1 MSTDT
6 PAAPDTG
13 AQVETHAFQADVQ
26 QVLQLVI
33 HSLYSNKDI
42 FLRELVSNASDACE
56 KLRFEAIEAP
66 ALLAEGSELAID
78 LLLDADART
87 LTIRDNGIG
96 MSREELMHNLG
107 TVAHSGTKRFLDSLA
122 GGQKVDAQLI
132 GQFGVG
138 FYSAFIVAD
147 RIEVTSRRAG
157 HGDAWVWR
165 SSGDGQFTLEPA
177 AADSPRGTALRLHLR
192 ADAGDYLQAWKLRSL
207 VRTYSDHVAFPIRM
221 EKPAAK
227 AEDDTEPA
235 APELETVN
243 QASALWTRAKTDLS
257 DDDYKA
263 FYKHVSH
270 DFADPL
276 AWTHNRV
283 EGNQN
288 FTSLLYLPAH
298 APYDFQAGRD
308 ERKGLKLYVK
318 RVFIMDAA
326 EQMLPAYLR
335 FVRGVV
341 DSDDLP
347 LNVSRELLQES
358 RQVERIKGALTKRVL
373 DQLEKIARDEP
384 EQYTAFW
391 NAFGATLKEG
401 VAEDGANRERVL
413 KLLRFPTTRSADA
426 DERITLDDYIGRMTG
441 LQEEIYYL
449 TADGWNAARNHPK
462 LEALKARGVE
472 VILMHERIDDW
483 MSGYMHEYAGKRL
496 RNVAKGEIDLD
507 RRADGRHAQGRVGRP
522 GEGCARL
529 QPSGRFRRV
538 PGAGRVRDVA
548 ADAAADEID
557 RPGRAGLG
565 ADPRDQPGTRAA
577 ETGRS
582 RTGRRRPR
590 RRLRRTAVRTG
601 DAGRRRQPGRPGGV
615 HRAHEPA
622 AGGLTRSRPVSTGQP
637 RGNARAAYFE
647 NDIGLSWRCRS
658 IIGTQPKPVGPAS
671 HPSCRDKE
679 KIG

>member
-1 MSTDT
+1 
-6 PAAPDTG
+6 
-13 AQVETHAFQADVQ
+13 
-26 QVLQLVI
+26 
-33 HSLYSNKDI
+33 
-42 FLRELVSNASDACE
+42 
-56 KLRFEAIEAP
+56 
-66 ALLAEGSELAID
+66 
-78 LLLDADART
+78 
-87 LTIRDNGIG
+87 
-96 MSREELMHNLG
+96 
-107 TVAHSGTKRFLDSLA
+107 
-122 GGQKVDAQLI
+122 
-132 GQFGVG
+132 
-138 FYSAFIVAD
+138 
-147 RIEVTSRRAG
+147 
-157 HGDAWVWR
+157 
-165 SSGDGQFTLEPA
+165 
-177 AADSPRGTALRLHLR
+177 
-192 ADAGDYLQAWKLRSL
+192 
-207 VRTYSDHVAFPIRM
+207 
-221 EKPAAK
+221 
-227 AEDDTEPA
+227 
-235 APELETVN
+235 
-243 QASALWTRAKTDLS
+243 
-257 DDDYKA
+257 
-263 FYKHVSH
+263 
-270 DFADPL
+270 L

-507 RRADGRHAQGRVGRP
+507 KLGSAEDKAKQEEAAKAAAPLVDTLKAALGDRVKDVRVSNRLVDSAACLVLDEYEMSLQMQRLMKSIGQDAPASAPILEINPEHALLKRVEAAQGDDARVADYAALLFEQAMLA
-522 GEGCARL
+522 EGGSL
-529 QPSGRFRRV
+529 
-538 PGAGRVRDVA
+538 D
-548 ADAAADEID
+548 D
-557 RPGRAGLG
+557 
-565 ADPRDQPGTRAA
+565 
-577 ETGRS
+577 
-582 RTGRRRPR
+582 
-590 RRLRRTAVRTG
+590 
-601 DAGRRRQPGRPGGV
+601 
-615 HRAHEPA
+615 PA
-622 AGGLTRSRPVSTGQP
+622 AFI
-637 RGNARAAYFE
+637 ARM
-647 NDIGLSWRCRS
+647 NRLL
-658 IIGTQPKPVGPAS
+658 VG
-671 HPSCRDKE
+671 
-679 KIG
+679 

>member
-6 PAAPDTG
+6 PASA
-13 AQVETHAFQADVQ
+13 AQAETHEFQADVQ

-42 FLRELVSNASDACE
+42 FLRELISNASDACE
-56 KLRFEAIEAP
+56 KLRFEGIAQPE
-66 ALLAEGSELAID
+66 LLADGGELAID
-78 LLLDADART
+78 LAVDADSKVLT
-87 LTIRDNGIG
+87 LRDNGIG
-96 MSREELMHNLG
+96 MSREELMRNLG
-107 TVAHSGTKRFLDSLA
+107 TVAHSGTRRFLESLA
-122 GGQKVDAQLI
+122 GGQQVDAQLI

-147 RIEVTSRRAG
+147 QVEVTSRRAG
-157 HGDAWVWR
+157 SDEAWTWR
-165 SSGDGQFTLEPA
+165 SGGDGRFSLEPA
-177 AADSPRGTALRLHLR
+177 PADAPRGTTLRLHLR
-192 ADAGDYLQAWKLRSL
+192 EDAGDYAQAWKLRSL

-221 EKPAAK
+221 QTPALK
-227 AEDDTEPA
+227 SEDGEEAPA
-235 APELETVN
+235 PTLETIN

-257 DDDYKA
+257 DDDYKG

-288 FTSLLYLPAH
+288 FTSLLYLPAQ
-298 APYDFQAGRD
+298 APFDFQAGRD

-358 RQVERIKGALTKRVL
+358 RQVERIKGALTKRAL
-373 DQLEKIARDEP
+373 DLLEKIAREEP
-384 EQYTAFW
+384 DRYKTFW
-391 NAFGATLKEG
+391 DAFGNVLKEG
-401 VAEDGANRERVL
+401 AVEDAANRERVL
-413 KLLRFPTTRSADA
+413 KLLRFPTTRSAQA
-426 DERITLDDYIGRMTG
+426 DELISLDDYIGRMTG

-472 VILMHERIDDW
+472 VLLMHERIDDW
-483 MSGYMHEYAGKRL
+483 MSGYLHEYAGKRL

-507 RRADGRHAQGRVGRP
+507 KLGSAEDKAKQ
-522 GEGCARL
+522 EEAEK
-529 QPSGRFRRV
+529 
-538 PGAGRVRDVA
+538 
-548 ADAAADEID
+548 AAA
-557 RPGRAGLG
+557 PLV
-565 ADPRDQPGTRAA
+565 
-577 ETGRS
+577 ET
-582 RTGRRRPR
+582 
-590 RRLRRTAVRTG
+590 LRTALGDKVKDVRVSNRLVDSAACLVLDEYAMSMQMQRLMKSLG
-601 DAGRRRQPGRPGGV
+601 QDA
-615 HRAHEPA
+615 PA
-622 AGGLTRSRPVSTGQP
+622 S
-637 RGNARAAYFE
+637 
-647 NDIGLSWRCRS
+647 
-658 IIGTQPKPVGPAS
+658 KPVLEINPA
-671 HPSCRDKE
+671 HALLQRIETLQDDPARVADYAELLLEQATLAEAGALDDPSAFIARVNRLLA
-679 KIG
+679 G

>member
-6 PAAPDTG
+6 PAAPETG

-56 KLRFEAIEAP
+56 KLRFEAIAEP
-66 ALLAEGSELAID
+66 ALLADGGELAID
-78 LLLDADART
+78 LLLDAEART

-107 TVAHSGTKRFLDSLA
+107 TVAYSGTKRFLDSLA
-122 GGQKVDAQLI
+122 AGQKVDAQLI

-147 RIEVTSRRAG
+147 RIDVTSRRAG
-157 HGDAWVWR
+157 HDDAWIWR
-165 SSGDGQFTLEPA
+165 SNGDGQFSLEAAPA
-177 AADSPRGTALRLHLR
+177 DTPRGTALRLHLR
-192 ADAGDYLQAWKLRSL
+192 EDAGDYLQDWKLRSL

-221 EKPAAK
+221 
-227 AEDDTEPA
+227 A
-235 APELETVN
+235 APVAKTEDGEAAAPPTLETVN
-243 QASALWTRAKTDLS
+243 QASALWTRSKSDLS

-263 FYKHVSH
+263 FYKHISH
-270 DFADPL
+270 DFSDPL

-298 APYDFQAGRD
+298 APFDFQAGRD

-384 EQYTAFW
+384 GQYATFW
-391 NAFGATLKEG
+391 KEFGGTLKEG
-401 VAEDGANRERVL
+401 VVEDSANRERVL

-426 DERITLDDYIGRMTG
+426 DERATLDDYIGRMTG

-483 MSGYMHEYAGKRL
+483 MSGYLHEYAGKRL

-507 RRADGRHAQGRVGRP
+507 KLGSAEDKAKHEEAAKAAAPLVDTLKAALGDRVKDVRVSNRLVDSAACLVLDEYEMSLQMQRLMKSLGQDAPASAPILEINPEHALLKRVEAAQGDETRIADYAALLFEQAMLA
-522 GEGCARL
+522 EGGSL
-529 QPSGRFRRV
+529 
-538 PGAGRVRDVA
+538 D
-548 ADAAADEID
+548 D
-557 RPGRAGLG
+557 
-565 ADPRDQPGTRAA
+565 
-577 ETGRS
+577 
-582 RTGRRRPR
+582 
-590 RRLRRTAVRTG
+590 
-601 DAGRRRQPGRPGGV
+601 
-615 HRAHEPA
+615 PA
-622 AGGLTRSRPVSTGQP
+622 AFI
-637 RGNARAAYFE
+637 ARMNRLLA
-647 NDIGLSWRCRS
+647 G
-658 IIGTQPKPVGPAS
+658 
-671 HPSCRDKE
+671 
-679 KIG
+679 

>member
-6 PAAPDTG
+6 PAAPETS
-13 AQVETHAFQADVQ
+13 AQTETHAFQADVQ

-66 ALLAEGSELAID
+66 ALLGEGGELAID
-78 LLLDADART
+78 LLIDADGRT

-107 TVAHSGTKRFLDSLA
+107 TVAHSGTKRFLESLA
-122 GGQKVDAQLI
+122 SGQKVDAQLI

-157 HGDAWVWR
+157 HSDAWLWR
-165 SSGDGQFTLEPA
+165 SAGDGQFTLEPA
-177 AADSPRGTALRLHLR
+177 SADTPRGTALRLHLR
-192 ADAGDYLQAWKLRSL
+192 EDAGDYLQTWKLRSL
-207 VRTYSDHVAFPIRM
+207 IRTYSDHVAFPIRM
-221 EKPAAK
+221 EAPAAK
-227 AEDDTEPA
+227 TEDDAEPA
-235 APELETVN
+235 APVLETVN
-243 QASALWTRAKTDLS
+243 QASALWTRSKTDLS

-263 FYKHVSH
+263 FYKHLSH

-384 EQYTAFW
+384 EQYTSFW
-391 NAFGATLKEG
+391 NAFGAMLKEG
-401 VAEDGANRERVL
+401 VAEDSANRERVL

-483 MSGYMHEYAGKRL
+483 MSGYLHEYAGKRL

-507 RRADGRHAQGRVGRP
+507 KLGSAEDKAKHEEAAKAAAPLVDTLKAALGDRVKDVRVSNRLVDSAACLVLDEYEMSLQMQRLMKSIGQDAPASAPILEINPEHALLKRVEAAQGDDARVADYAALLFEQAMLA
-522 GEGCARL
+522 EGGSL
-529 QPSGRFRRV
+529 
-538 PGAGRVRDVA
+538 D
-548 ADAAADEID
+548 D
-557 RPGRAGLG
+557 
-565 ADPRDQPGTRAA
+565 
-577 ETGRS
+577 
-582 RTGRRRPR
+582 
-590 RRLRRTAVRTG
+590 
-601 DAGRRRQPGRPGGV
+601 
-615 HRAHEPA
+615 PA
-622 AGGLTRSRPVSTGQP
+622 AFI
-637 RGNARAAYFE
+637 ARM
-647 NDIGLSWRCRS
+647 NRLL
-658 IIGTQPKPVGPAS
+658 VG
-671 HPSCRDKE
+671 
-679 KIG
+679 

>member
-6 PAAPDTG
+6 PATDTPS
-13 AQVETHAFQADVQ
+13 QTETHAFQADVQ

-42 FLRELVSNASDACE
+42 FLRELISNASDACE

-66 ALLAEGSELAID
+66 ALLAGDGDPQGADLAID
-78 LLLDADART
+78 VLVDADART

-107 TVAHSGTKRFLDSLA
+107 TVAHSGTKRFLDTLA
-122 GGQKVDAQLI
+122 AGQKVDAQLI

-147 RIEVTSRRAG
+147 RIEVISRRAG
-157 HGDAWVWR
+157 HGDAWRWR
-165 SSGDGQFTLEPA
+165 STGDGQFTLEPA
-177 AADSPRGTALRLHLR
+177 PADTPRGTALRLHLR
-192 ADAGDYLQAWKLRSL
+192 EDAGDYLQSWKLRSL
-207 VRTYSDHVAFPIRM
+207 IRTYSDHVAFPIRM
-221 EKPAAK
+221 EAPAAP
-227 AEDDTEPA
+227 AEDGAEAP

-263 FYKHVSH
+263 FYKHLSH

-298 APYDFQAGRD
+298 APFDYDSTRA

-358 RQVERIKGALTKRVL
+358 RQVERIKGALTKRTL

-384 EQYTAFW
+384 EQYATFW
-391 NAFGATLKEG
+391 KEFGATLKEG
-401 VAEDGANRERVL
+401 VVEDTANRERVL
-413 KLLRFPTTRSADA
+413 KLLRFPTTRSANA
-426 DERITLDDYIGRMTG
+426 EERVSLDDYIGRMTG

-449 TADGWNAARNHPK
+449 TADGWNAARHHPK

-483 MSGYMHEYAGKRL
+483 MSGYLHEYAGKRL

-507 RRADGRHAQGRVGRP
+507 KLGSPEDKAKHEETAK
-522 GEGCARL
+522 
-529 QPSGRFRRV
+529 
-538 PGAGRVRDVA
+538 
-548 ADAAADEID
+548 AAAPLVETIKAALGDKVKDVRVSNRLVDSAACLVLDEYD
-557 RPGRAGLG
+557 MSLQMQRLMKSLG
-565 ADPRDQPGTRAA
+565 QDAPASAPILEINPEHALLKRL
-577 ETGRS
+577 ET
-582 RTGRRRPR
+582 
-590 RRLRRTAVRTG
+590 AQ
-601 DAGRRRQPGRPGGV
+601 DDD
-615 HRAHEPA
+615 
-622 AGGLTRSRPVSTGQP
+622 
-637 RGNARAAYFE
+637 ARAADYAELLFE
-647 NDIGLSWRCRS
+647 QAMLAEGGQLDD
-658 IIGTQPKPVGPAS
+658 PAAFIA
-671 HPSCRDKE
+671 RMNRLLA
-679 KIG
+679 G

>member
-6 PAAPDTG
+6 PAAPESP
-13 AQVETHAFQADVQ
+13 AQVETHDFQADVQ

-56 KLRFEAIEAP
+56 KLRFEAIATP
-66 ALLAEGSELAID
+66 SLLDDGGELAID
-78 LLLDADART
+78 LAVDRDSRT
-87 LTIRDNGIG
+87 LSLRDNGIG
-96 MSREELMHNLG
+96 MSREELMRNLG
-107 TVAHSGTKRFLDSLA
+107 TVAHSGTRRFLESIAA
-122 GGQKVDAQLI
+122 GEKVDAQLI

-147 RIEVTSRRAG
+147 EIAVTSRRAG
-157 HGDAWVWR
+157 SDEAWTWR
-165 SSGDGQFTLEPA
+165 SKGDGRFSVEPA
-177 AADSPRGTALRLHLR
+177 PADTPRGTTLYLHLR
-192 ADAGDYLQAWKLRSL
+192 ADADEYLQDWKLRSL
-207 VRTYSDHVAFPIRM
+207 VRAYSDHIGFPIRM
-221 EKPAAK
+221 LKPAPP
-227 AEDDTEPA
+227 AEEGAEAP

-243 QASALWTRAKTDLS
+243 QASALWTRAKTELS
-257 DDDYKA
+257 DDDYTS
-263 FYKHVSH
+263 FYKHISH

-283 EGNQN
+283 EGHQN

-298 APYDFQAGRD
+298 APFDFDSGRA

-384 EQYTAFW
+384 EQYATFW
-391 NAFGATLKEG
+391 KEFGATLKEG
-401 VAEDGANRERVL
+401 VAEDTANRERVL
-413 KLLRFPTTRSADA
+413 KLLRFPTTRSANA
-426 DERITLDDYIGRMTG
+426 EERVSLDDYIGRMTG

-472 VILMHERIDDW
+472 VLLMHERIDDW
-483 MSGYMHEYAGKRL
+483 MSGYLHEYAGKRL

-507 RRADGRHAQGRVGRP
+507 KLGSAEDKAKQEETAKAAAPLVETIKAALGDKVKDVRVSNRLVDSAACLVLDEYEMSLQMQRLMKSIGQDTPASAPILEINPEHALLKRLDAAQGDAARIADYAELLFEQAMLA
-522 GEGCARL
+522 EGGSL
-529 QPSGRFRRV
+529 DD
-538 PGAGRVRDVA
+538 PGAFIARMNRLL
-548 ADAAADEID
+548 
-557 RPGRAGLG
+557 AG
-565 ADPRDQPGTRAA
+565 
-577 ETGRS
+577 
-582 RTGRRRPR
+582 
-590 RRLRRTAVRTG
+590 
-601 DAGRRRQPGRPGGV
+601 
-615 HRAHEPA
+615 
-622 AGGLTRSRPVSTGQP
+622 
-637 RGNARAAYFE
+637 
-647 NDIGLSWRCRS
+647 
-658 IIGTQPKPVGPAS
+658 
-671 HPSCRDKE
+671 
-679 KIG
+679 

>member
-6 PAAPDTG
+6 PASA
-13 AQVETHAFQADVQ
+13 AQAETHEFQADVQ

-42 FLRELVSNASDACE
+42 FLRELISNASDACE
-56 KLRFEAIEAP
+56 KLRFEGIAQPE
-66 ALLAEGSELAID
+66 LLADGGELAID
-78 LLLDADART
+78 LAVDADSKILT
-87 LTIRDNGIG
+87 LRDNGIG
-96 MSREELMHNLG
+96 MSREELMRNLG
-107 TVAHSGTKRFLDSLA
+107 TVAHSGTRRFLESLA
-122 GGQKVDAQLI
+122 GGQQVDAQLI

-147 RIEVTSRRAG
+147 QVEVTSRRAG
-157 HGDAWVWR
+157 SDEAWTWR
-165 SSGDGQFTLEPA
+165 SGGDGRFSLEPA
-177 AADSPRGTALRLHLR
+177 PADAPRGTTLRLHLR
-192 ADAGDYLQAWKLRSL
+192 EDAGDYAQAWKLRSL

-221 EKPAAK
+221 ETPATQS
-227 AEDDTEPA
+227 EDGEEAPA
-235 APELETVN
+235 PTLETIN

-288 FTSLLYLPAH
+288 FTSLLYLPAQ
-298 APYDFQAGRD
+298 APFDFQAGRD

-358 RQVERIKGALTKRVL
+358 RQVERIKGALTKRAL
-373 DQLEKIARDEP
+373 DLLEKIAREEP
-384 EQYTAFW
+384 DRYKTFW
-391 NAFGATLKEG
+391 DAFGNVLKEG
-401 VAEDGANRERVL
+401 AVEDAGNRERVL
-413 KLLRFPTTRSADA
+413 KLLRFPTTRSAQA
-426 DERITLDDYIGRMTG
+426 DELISLDDYIGRMTG

-472 VILMHERIDDW
+472 VLLMHERIDDW
-483 MSGYMHEYAGKRL
+483 MSGYLHEYAGKRL

-507 RRADGRHAQGRVGRP
+507 KLGSAEDKAKQ
-522 GEGCARL
+522 EEAEK
-529 QPSGRFRRV
+529 
-538 PGAGRVRDVA
+538 
-548 ADAAADEID
+548 AAA
-557 RPGRAGLG
+557 PLV
-565 ADPRDQPGTRAA
+565 
-577 ETGRS
+577 ET
-582 RTGRRRPR
+582 
-590 RRLRRTAVRTG
+590 LRTALGDKVKDVRVSNRLVDSAACLVLDEYAMSMQMQRLMKSLG
-601 DAGRRRQPGRPGGV
+601 QDA
-615 HRAHEPA
+615 PA
-622 AGGLTRSRPVSTGQP
+622 S
-637 RGNARAAYFE
+637 
-647 NDIGLSWRCRS
+647 
-658 IIGTQPKPVGPAS
+658 KPVLEINPA
-671 HPSCRDKE
+671 HALLQRIETLQDDPARVADYAELLLEQATLAEAGALDDPSAFIARVNRLLA
-679 KIG
+679 G

>member
-6 PAAPDTG
+6 PTAPESG

-56 KLRFEAIEAP
+56 KLRFEAIAAP
-66 ALLAEGSELAID
+66 ALLADGGELAID

-87 LTIRDNGIG
+87 LTVRDNGIG

-107 TVAHSGTKRFLDSLA
+107 TVAHSGTRRFLDSLA
-122 GGQKVDAQLI
+122 AGQRASGESIDAQLI

-147 RIEVTSRRAG
+147 RIDVISRRAG
-157 HGDAWVWR
+157 HDDAWIWR
-165 SSGDGQFTLEPA
+165 SNGDGQFSLEAAPA
-177 AADSPRGTALRLHLR
+177 GTPRGTALRLHLR
-192 ADAGDYLQAWKLRSL
+192 EDAGDYLQDWKLRSL

-221 EKPAAK
+221 VAPAAK
-227 AEDDTEPA
+227 TSDSEDGEEAA
-235 APELETVN
+235 APALETVN
-243 QASALWTRAKTDLS
+243 QASALWTRSKSDLS

-298 APYDFQAGRD
+298 APFDFQAGRD

-384 EQYTAFW
+384 EQYTTFW

-401 VAEDGANRERVL
+401 VVEDGANRERVL
-413 KLLRFPTTRSADA
+413 KLLRFPTTRSASA
-426 DERITLDDYIGRMTG
+426 DERATLDDYIGRMTG

-483 MSGYMHEYAGKRL
+483 MSGYLHEYAGKRL

-507 RRADGRHAQGRVGRP
+507 KLGSAEDKAKHEETAKAAAPLVETLKAALGDRVKDVRVSNRLVDSAACLVLDEYEMSLQMQQLMKSLGQDAPASAPILEINPEHALLKR
-522 GEGCARL
+522 
-529 QPSGRFRRV
+529 
-538 PGAGRVRDVA
+538 VA
-548 ADAAADEID
+548 AAQDDETRVADYAALLFEQAMLAE
-557 RPGRAGLG
+557 G
-565 ADPRDQPGTRAA
+565 GT
-577 ETGRS
+577 
-582 RTGRRRPR
+582 
-590 RRLRRTAVRTG
+590 L
-601 DAGRRRQPGRPGGV
+601 DD
-615 HRAHEPA
+615 PA
-622 AGGLTRSRPVSTGQP
+622 AFI
-637 RGNARAAYFE
+637 ARM
-647 NDIGLSWRCRS
+647 NRLL
-658 IIGTQPKPVGPAS
+658 VG
-671 HPSCRDKE
+671 
-679 KIG
+679 

>member
-6 PAAPDTG
+6 PASA
-13 AQVETHAFQADVQ
+13 AQAETHEFQADVQ

-42 FLRELVSNASDACE
+42 FLRELISNASDACE
-56 KLRFEAIEAP
+56 KLRFEGIAQPE
-66 ALLAEGSELAID
+66 LLADGGELAID
-78 LLLDADART
+78 LAVDADSKVLT
-87 LTIRDNGIG
+87 LRDNGIG
-96 MSREELMHNLG
+96 MSREELMRNLG
-107 TVAHSGTKRFLDSLA
+107 TVAHSGTRRFLESLA
-122 GGQKVDAQLI
+122 GGQQVDAQLI

-147 RIEVTSRRAG
+147 QVEVTSRRAG
-157 HGDAWVWR
+157 SDEAWTWR
-165 SSGDGQFTLEPA
+165 SGGDGRFSLEPA
-177 AADSPRGTALRLHLR
+177 PADAPRGTTLRLHLR
-192 ADAGDYLQAWKLRSL
+192 EDAGDYAQAWKLRSL

-221 EKPAAK
+221 ETPATQS
-227 AEDDTEPA
+227 EDGEEAPA
-235 APELETVN
+235 PTLETIN

-257 DDDYKA
+257 DDDYKG

-288 FTSLLYLPAH
+288 FTSLLYLPAQ
-298 APYDFQAGRD
+298 APFDFQAGRD

-358 RQVERIKGALTKRVL
+358 RQVERIKGALTKRAL
-373 DQLEKIARDEP
+373 DLLEKIAREEP
-384 EQYTAFW
+384 DRYKTFW
-391 NAFGATLKEG
+391 DAFGNVLKEG
-401 VAEDGANRERVL
+401 AVEDAGNRERVL
-413 KLLRFPTTRSADA
+413 KLLRFPTTRSAQA
-426 DERITLDDYIGRMTG
+426 DELISLDDYIGRMTG

-472 VILMHERIDDW
+472 VLLMHERIDDW
-483 MSGYMHEYAGKRL
+483 MSGYLHEYAGKRL

-507 RRADGRHAQGRVGRP
+507 KLGSAEDKAKQ
-522 GEGCARL
+522 EEAEK
-529 QPSGRFRRV
+529 
-538 PGAGRVRDVA
+538 
-548 ADAAADEID
+548 AAAPLVETLKTALGDKVKDVRVSNRLVDSAACLVLDEYAMSMQMQ
-557 RPGRAGLG
+557 RLMKSLG
-565 ADPRDQPGTRAA
+565 Q
-577 ETGRS
+577 
-582 RTGRRRPR
+582 
-590 RRLRRTAVRTG
+590 
-601 DAGRRRQPGRPGGV
+601 DA
-615 HRAHEPA
+615 PA
-622 AGGLTRSRPVSTGQP
+622 S
-637 RGNARAAYFE
+637 
-647 NDIGLSWRCRS
+647 
-658 IIGTQPKPVGPAS
+658 KPVLEINPA
-671 HPSCRDKE
+671 HALLQRIETLQDDPTRVADYAELLLEQATLAEAGALDDPSAFIARVNRLLA
-679 KIG
+679 G